1 MNGTESQDSVFIRIV
16 CLKFWA
22 DSFEPIYP
30 QHQELMMSVVSHG
43 S

>member
-1 MNGTESQDSVFIRIV
+1 MNGTESQDFVFVRIV
-16 CLKFWA
+16 CLKFLA
-22 DSFEPIYP
+22 DCFEPIYP